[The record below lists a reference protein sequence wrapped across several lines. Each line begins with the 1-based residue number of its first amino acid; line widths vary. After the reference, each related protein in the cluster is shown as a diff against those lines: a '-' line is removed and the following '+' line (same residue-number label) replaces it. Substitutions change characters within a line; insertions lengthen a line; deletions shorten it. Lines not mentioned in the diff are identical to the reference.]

1 MANKRRLTLCDSGN
15 FRYIPQIY
23 NDDYVLGMFCGAG
36 IRRVHTSI
44 STVVYVKLHSQ
55 IGIDSDVLVY
65 FCATG

>member
-1 MANKRRLTLCDSGN
+1 MRLIARAS

-23 NDDYVLGMFCGAG
+23 NDDFVLGMFCGAW
-36 IRRVHTSI
+36 IRQVHTSI